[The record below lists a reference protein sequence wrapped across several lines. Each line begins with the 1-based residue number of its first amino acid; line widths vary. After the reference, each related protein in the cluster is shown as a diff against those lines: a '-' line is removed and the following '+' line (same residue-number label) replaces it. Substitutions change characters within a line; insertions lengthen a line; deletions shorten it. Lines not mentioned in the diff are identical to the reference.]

1 VAWETLSQPSWMSD
15 LLLEAEIPG
24 IAGVAPS
31 RVASRAIRI
40 RKPQILNPNPPVAIK
55 RSIEID
61 SRVLRIGKPL
71 ILNPNPRKL

>member
-1 VAWETLSQPSWMSD
+1 MSD
-15 LLLEAEIPG
+15 FLLEAEIPG

-31 RVASRAIRI
+31 RGSSRAVRI
-40 RKPQILNPNPPVAIK
+40 RKPQILNPDPPVAIK

-61 SRVLRIGKPL
+61 SRVLRIGKPV

>member
-1 VAWETLSQPSWMSD
+1 MSD

-31 RVASRAIRI
+31 RVASRAVRI

-55 RSIEID
+55 RSIE
-61 SRVLRIGKPL
+61 L
-71 ILNPNPRKL
+71 IQES

>member
-1 VAWETLSQPSWMSD
+1 MSG
-15 LLLEAEIPG
+15 LLLEAKIPG
-24 IAGVAPS
+24 IAGVAPV
-31 RVASRAIRI
+31 RVAPRAIRI
-40 RKPQILNPNPPVAIK
+40 RKPQILNPNPPVAIN